1 MFNHQGSENLRI
13 NFQNS
18 LCKLEA
24 LHQDGWSCNLFRIY
38 INKKNIWIRFVSSHQ
53 DINYHPVKLR
63 SILSSDHH
71 QSFSCEVSIQTE
83 KNFQFLQIFFQDS
96 LQIISTKRLQMF
108 RQLFK
113 NCHSL
118 REEIWSDE
126 GTS

>member
-1 MFNHQGSENLRI
+1 MFLGLGRI
-13 NFQNS
+13 T
-18 LCKLEA
+18 EA
-24 LHQDGWSCNLFRIY
+24 WVYVLFTHFWRLILKGQRTLFRIY

-53 DINYHPVKLR
+53 DINYLPVKLR

-108 RQLFK
+108 RHLFK

-118 REEIWSDE
+118 REEIWFCE
-126 GTS
+126 GIS